1 MLVQVI
7 RDLSDSQLQRFIALI
22 GEPDQN
28 DTLYRRSRDVVGEIA
43 NIAEDHCPRLL
54 AGFRNA
60 CQQLTGQAQKELQGA
75 RDPRSEERWSGCQ
88 AGKAI
93 LRLCRSATEVFTAAK
108 NKDLSDEMIFIN
120 QTLNPVW
127 NELGTCLSALQPSG
141 EDESLPAG
149 ANAII
154 PLIEAY
160 FELCCKDDPE
170 KSIGHAS
177 TQELWRFAERHRGTI
192 NALIR
197 RSPGLLSTSLKPLL
211 KSPRLVDFDNKRKH
225 FRSSIK
231 KLKES
236 YRNHLLRVYVRRSNV
251 LDDSYQQ
258 LHRKGSTEM
267 RGRLSVNFQGE
278 EGVDAG
284 GPTREW
290 FSILAREIFNPQY
303 ALFTPCDTGGR
314 TFQPNPNSSV
324 NPEHL
329 PYFRFVGRLVGKALW
344 EDVQMDAYFTRSFYK
359 HMLHIPV
366 SYDDIEAI
374 DPDFYKN
381 LRWVIENDI
390 TNVLDLTFSTESHFF
405 DVEETVDLKPNGRNI
420 QVTEA
425 NKKEYVD
432 LLCQYKMTNAIRDQI
447 NYFVHGFEEIVPHEL
462 VSIFGPGELELLISG
477 LPEIDIDDLAANTEY
492 VGFSPSSQVVQW
504 FWEVVRSLNQEDRA
518 RLLQFCT
525 GTSKV
530 PLDGFKALQGISGPQ
545 KFQIHRAAHEQQ
557 RLISAHTCFNQLD
570 LPEYSS
576 KEALCE
582 KLMLAI
588 YEASEG
594 FGFQ

>member
-1 MLVQVI
+1 VQQVI
-7 RDLSDSQLQRFIALI
+7 RQLTFEELERLVSLL
-22 GEPDQN
+22 GEPDQT
-28 DTLYRRSRDVVGEIA
+28 DMLYRRARDVIGLLSNTVHEQRS
-43 NIAEDHCPRLL
+43 RLL
-54 AGFRNA
+54 AGFSNECERLLPRATN
-60 CQQLTGQAQKELQGA
+60 ELEA
-75 RDPRSEERWSGCQ
+75 TCDPSSEERWSGCQ

-93 LRLCRSATEVFTAAK
+93 LRLCRSASEVFNGAEDEELSAAMK
-108 NKDLSDEMIFIN
+108 RLSEK
-120 QTLNPVW
+120 LKPLW
-127 NELGTCLSALQPSG
+127 SKLGECLSALQPQSRH
-141 EDESLPAG
+141 EFLPTG
-149 ANAII
+149 ATAVI

-160 FELCCKDDPE
+160 FELCCRDRPE
-170 KSIGHAS
+170 RSVGCESA
-177 TQELWRFAERHRGTI
+177 QDVWRFAERHRATI
-192 NALIR
+192 NAFVR
-197 RSPGLLSTSLKPLL
+197 RNPGLLNASLKPLL
-211 KSPRLVDFDNKRKH
+211 KAPRLVDFDNKRKH
-225 FRSSIK
+225 FRASIK
-231 KLKES
+231 KRKES
-236 YRNHLLRVYVRRSNV
+236 YRSHILRVYVRRNNV

-258 LHRKGSTEM
+258 LHRKSSDEIKS
-267 RGRLSVNFQGE
+267 RLNVNFQGE

-303 ALFTPCDTGGR
+303 ALFSPCDTGGR

-344 EDVQMDAYFTRSFYK
+344 DDVQMEAYFTRSFYK
-359 HMLHIPV
+359 HMLRIPV
-366 SYDDIEAI
+366 SYDDIEAL

-432 LLCQYKMTNAIRDQI
+432 LLCQYKMTHAIQDQI
-447 NYFVHGFEEIVPHEL
+447 NAFVHGFEEIIPHEL
-462 VSIFGPGELELLISG
+462 ASLFGPGELELLISG

-492 VGFSPSSQVVQW
+492 VGYSPSSLVIQW
-504 FWEVVRSLNQEDRA
+504 FWAIARSLNQEDRA

-525 GTSKV
+525 GTSRV
-530 PLDGFKALQGISGPQ
+530 PLEGFNALQGISGPQ
-545 KFQIHRAAHEQQ
+545 RFQIHRASHEQQ

-570 LPEYSS
+570 LPEYES
-576 KEALCE
+576 KEALRE
-582 KLMLAI
+582 KLMLAV